1 MSMGTSNVAAVA
13 WVDLNHILDL
23 YAENRRLDWLTL
35 YTVNQLLLDREN
47 RTTFWHRSKES
58 QLLVQMLR
66 KRETLD
72 KKLKDSLHI

>member
-1 MSMGTSNVAAVA
+1 MSSSNVAAVG

-23 YAENRRLDWLTL
+23 FGENRRLDWLTL

-47 RTTFWHRSKES
+47 RTTFWNRSKES

-72 KKLKDSLHI
+72 KKLNDSLHI

>member
-1 MSMGTSNVAAVA
+1 MSEGAYAAIG

-23 YAENRRLDWLTL
+23 FAENRKLDWLTL
-35 YTVNQLLLDREN
+35 YTVNQLLLNREN
-47 RTTFWHRSKES
+47 RTTFWNRSRES

>member
-1 MSMGTSNVAAVA
+1 MSTIAAVG

-23 YAENRRLDWLTL
+23 FKENRKIEWLTL

-47 RTTFWHRSKES
+47 RITFWHRSKES
-58 QLLVQMLR
+58 QLLIQMLR

-72 KKLKDSLHI
+72 KKLNDSLHI

>member
-1 MSMGTSNVAAVA
+1 MSTIAAVG

-23 YAENRRLDWLTL
+23 FKENRKIEWLTL

-58 QLLVQMLR
+58 QLLIQMLR

-72 KKLKDSLHI
+72 NKLNDSLHI